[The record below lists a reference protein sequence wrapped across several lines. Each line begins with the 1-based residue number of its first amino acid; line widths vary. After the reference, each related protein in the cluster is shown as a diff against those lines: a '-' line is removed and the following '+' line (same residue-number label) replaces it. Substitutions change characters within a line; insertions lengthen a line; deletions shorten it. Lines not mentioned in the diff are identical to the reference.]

1 MEGERISATRGN
13 VKWSVRPRV
22 TAFYSKIRN
31 TALSITRVDFD
42 KCLSFGTES
51 VYNTRTSDYS
61 VTACTW
67 NQMAFP
73 QHVFPDHV
81 GL

>member
-1 MEGERISATRGN
+1 MEGERVGAMCCN
-13 VKWSVRPRV
+13 VKWSLQPRV
-22 TAFYSKIRN
+22 TAFYSKIFN
-31 TALSITRVDFD
+31 TARSITRVDFE

-51 VYNTRTSDYS
+51 VYNTRLGDYS